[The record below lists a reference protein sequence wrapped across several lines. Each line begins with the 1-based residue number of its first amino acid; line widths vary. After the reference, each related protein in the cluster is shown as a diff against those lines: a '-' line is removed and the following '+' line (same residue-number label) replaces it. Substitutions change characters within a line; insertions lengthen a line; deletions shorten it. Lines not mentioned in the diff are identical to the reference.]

1 MPNSDSTPLR
11 KPTFNMKRKNPA
23 AVSLGRKGGKA
34 GSGAAKARSSEAA
47 RAAVLQRWKNHR
59 AKTGKPDQTNL
70 PTTGDEAPF

>member
-1 MPNSDSTPLR
+1 
-11 KPTFNMKRKNPA
+11 MKRKNPA

-59 AKTGKPDQTNL
+59 AKTGKPNIGGL
-70 PTTGDEAPF
+70 PPEGRRAP